1 MKIKRKDLNRII
13 ENYISNNSKKQQLN
27 EVLNIQW
34 TLNKINP
41 YFLNPDAREEEYEV
55 DVEKVRKAMEE
66 GSDEDLPG
74 TLAYFKK
81 KQAKIKRDVEKMGQ
95 GRRGRYN
102 ELEAKIFKLGQAIEA
117 NSIPVPDN
125 PPEPPEIDQGSQDDG
140 GDSGGEDPWEYEV
153 DKEGVLAGS
162 LGCWVTRK
170 RGTQR
175 WIKIKGNPRITN
187 WQAVMDEL
195 DNRYPGRRTDQD
207 KRNCSGKGS
216 DPGGDRDRDVP
227 PSSGDEPD
235 EGLKDDKKD
244 LCSTLV
250 LTKQF
255 ERLKRNVMTQLNN
268 LTKNPGVDTL
278 AKLKERYPTNTL
290 SAGNAI
296 QRFFLAGS
304 RGSYTA
310 DLARYLKAIIEL
322 EKHCAVGSVSFVIQ
336 VGDQVIDS
344 KKGGPSKSKKD
355 ALEDL
360 KTYANMFSDSGLI
373 DDINSFT
380 EQFND
385 DEVSKRLKDS
395 LQQDAQFVRQLS
407 DQILG
412 IINGLPQPIS
422 ESRNA
427 QKIFKRWMKNAKL
440 L

>member
-41 YFLNPDAREEEYEV
+41 YFLNPDEREEEYKV
-55 DVEKVRKAMEE
+55 DVDKVRKAMEE

-81 KQAKIKRDVEKMGQ
+81 KQAKIKRDVAKMGQ
-95 GRRGRYN
+95 GRKGRYN
-102 ELEAKIFKLGQAIEA
+102 ELEAKIFKLGQAIDA
-117 NSIPVPDN
+117 NNISVPDN
-125 PPEPPEIDQGSQDDG
+125 PPEPPEIDQGPQDDG
-140 GDSGGEDPWEYEV
+140 GGSGGEDPYEYAV
-153 DKEGVLAGS
+153 DDGS
-162 LGCWVTRK
+162 KVGQPGCWVTRK
-170 RGTQR
+170 KAGPGP
-175 WIKIKGNPRITN
+175 WLKIKGNPRIGDR
-187 WQAVMDEL
+187 WEAIFARL
-195 DNRYPGRRTDQD
+195 DAEIGGRTDQD
-207 KRNCSGKGS
+207 KRNCSGGGS
-216 DPGGDRDRDVP
+216 DPDGDRDQDVP
-227 PSSGDEPD
+227 YGPEEP
-235 EGLKDDKKD
+235 EEELKKDDKKD

-255 ERLKRNVMTQLNN
+255 KRLKRNVMTQINN
-268 LTKNPGVDTL
+268 LTKNPGLDTL
-278 AKLKERYPTNTL
+278 EKLKERYPTNTL
-290 SAGNAI
+290 STGNAI
-296 QRFFLAGS
+296 QRFFVAGS

-322 EKHCAVGSVSFVIQ
+322 EKHCAVGSVSTVIQ
-336 VGDQVIDS
+336 RGDQVIDS
-344 KKGGPSKSKKD
+344 KKDGPSKSKKA

-360 KTYANMFSDSGLI
+360 EMYAKMFSDSGLI

-412 IINGLPQPIS
+412 MINGLPQPMS

-427 QKIFKRWMKNAKL
+427 QKIFKRWVKNAKL